1 MLLVELG
8 AGLDGFAGDAG
19 LEQIGG
25 ELALAVG
32 PPVQSGLEIQLEMVA
47 GGAGDG
53 RDAVVWV
60 EPFPLRLQRIPFHA
74 ADPIEAKT
82 VHMVF
87 FQPEAHHILHVGQG
101 VG

>member
-1 MLLVELG
+1 MMEFAVPDCVDVGFLHQPGRGLG
-8 AGLDGFAGDAG
+8 GMCAGNGPVFADQIAG
-19 LEQIGG
+19 RR
-25 ELALAVG
+25 
-32 PPVQSGLEIQLEMVA
+32 GLA

-53 RDAVVWV
+53 RDAVVRV
-60 EPFPLRLQRIPFHA
+60 EPFPLRLQRVPFHA